1 MSLCLATDSKAVL
14 VAIAIPLFTAQLEKA
29 REATDLAN
37 LRSAYAEQMAAL
49 LLWDG
54 TDANLPED
62 ITVTAQQ
69 TQENWQ
75 SYNNAAQANI
85 GNATYGTVKV
95 DVSRMALLTV

>member
-1 MSLCLATDSKAVL
+1 MFISNLC
-14 VAIAIPLFTAQLEKA
+14 
-29 REATDLAN
+29 
-37 LRSAYAEQMAAL
+37 SAYAEQMAAL

-95 DVSRMALLTV
+95 DVSRMALLTA